1 MLHNCIKPAD
11 RYHWLYLIMANLHDT
26 LTARFTDAS
35 EISDI
40 VNHGIQGGFNG
51 FIWTHEVVD
60 FFDNH
65 EEEIYSYLNDC
76 GFGLHDFTKQNPGST
91 ISTLKVDMVWA
102 MVELWCQAQHSVNEM
117 ILAAA

>member
-1 MLHNCIKPAD
+1 
-11 RYHWLYLIMANLHDT
+11 MANLHDT
-26 LTARFTDAS
+26 LTARFTDAT

-40 VNHGIQGGFNG
+40 ANHGIQGGFNG

-91 ISTLKVDMVWA
+91 ISSLKVDMVWA
-102 MVELWCQAQHSVNEM
+102 MVELWCQAQHSVNDM